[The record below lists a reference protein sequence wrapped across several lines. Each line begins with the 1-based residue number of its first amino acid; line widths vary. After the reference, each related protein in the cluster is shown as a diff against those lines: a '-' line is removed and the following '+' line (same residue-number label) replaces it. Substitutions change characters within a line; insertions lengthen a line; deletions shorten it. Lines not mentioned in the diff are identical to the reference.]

1 MSEIRVDISDA
12 IAQLPVAEYQEKINA
27 IHAQLHSGQDGYTGW
42 VDYPTQVEGE
52 LVWQIMTTAWKIQK
66 QCTAFVVIGVGGSYL
81 GAKACL
87 ELLQSP
93 FYNEFFAKER
103 NLPKVYFAGHHLSSV
118 YYHELFHRLQ
128 KEEVAVCVISRSGA
142 TLEPMVIFEMFKKFM
157 ADKYG
162 DAAKDRIYVV
172 TGSKGKLRDEAVEKG
187 YTTFDVPDDIVG
199 RFSVLTPVGCCRL
212 L

>member
-81 GAKACL
+81 GAKAL
-87 ELLQSP
+87 PGIAAISILQ
-93 FYNEFFAKER
+93 
-103 NLPKVYFAGHHLSSV
+103 
-118 YYHELFHRLQ
+118 
-128 KEEVAVCVISRSGA
+128 
-142 TLEPMVIFEMFKKFM
+142 
-157 ADKYG
+157 
-162 DAAKDRIYVV
+162 
-172 TGSKGKLRDEAVEKG
+172 
-187 YTTFDVPDDIVG
+187 
-199 RFSVLTPVGCCRL
+199 
-212 L
+212 